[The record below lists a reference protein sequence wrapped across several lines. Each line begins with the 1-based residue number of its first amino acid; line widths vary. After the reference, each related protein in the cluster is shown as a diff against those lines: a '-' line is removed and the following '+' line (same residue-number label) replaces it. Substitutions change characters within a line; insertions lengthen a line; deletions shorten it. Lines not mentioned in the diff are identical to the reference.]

1 MSITHNHPN
10 TQVADTKQPHS
21 MAGEFVSLGAALK
34 LISPFSGD

>member
-1 MSITHNHPN
+1 MSITHTHPN
-10 TQVADTKQPHS
+10 TKQPHS